1 MSNGVT
7 MSILLLFVVHVVAFV
22 ALFAVLGEEMIGF
35 FRPDR
40 RRDDDGGPPPPDE
53 PVAPEPRGTGGLP
66 LPDAEQAP
74 VRLRE
79 PGRIAERYPR
89 RPRRP
94 EHAPE
99 PARAPE
105 RV

>member
-1 MSNGVT
+1 M
-7 MSILLLFVVHVVAFV
+7 LLTIVVHFIGM
-22 ALFAVLGEEMIGF
+22 ALLVGLIGSDLIDF
-35 FRPDR
+35 FRSPKR
-40 RRDDDGGPPPPDE
+40 NDDGPPPPEPD
-53 PVAPEPRGTGGLP
+53 PVAPVPTGGGGLP
-66 LPDAEQAP
+66 LPDAEAAP

-79 PGRIAERYPR
+79 PGRIAEHYPR

-99 PARAPE
+99 PQRAPE